1 MDRIDSET
9 VTTWSNWKSF
19 LKEFF
24 NKGGEILF
32 EENEKGRLSF
42 HIPNILGTSINAS
55 DQYGFISLNFI
66 DHAVRDEYLL
76 HAKINHKRDDA
87 PILPESD
94 DILALKWKD
103 VSTDWPSD
111 NSLCNIYVSNGGTG
125 NILSFYDFKDITNE
139 EKFNNRIATLKNII
153 NSLVNLK
160 ISKSLNTLKDDTIK

>member
-1 MDRIDSET
+1 MGNIDSEI
-9 VTTWSNWKSF
+9 VATWSNWTSF

-24 NKGGEILF
+24 NKPGEILF
-32 EENEKGRLSF
+32 EENENGRLSF
-42 HIPNILGTSINAS
+42 QLPNILGTSINAS
-55 DQYGFISLNFI
+55 YQYGFISLNFI
-66 DHAVRDEYLL
+66 DHAGRDEFLF

-103 VSTDWPSD
+103 VSTDWTSD
-111 NSLCNIYVSNGGTG
+111 NSLCNIYVSNGGNG
-125 NILSFYDFKDITNE
+125 KILSFYDFKDITNE